1 MRLAQLLRRRDGLFV
16 HAQTVR
22 YRMGQLRELF
32 GDLLD
37 NHESVL
43 RLTLALAVADGTRL
57 D

>member
-1 MRLAQLLRRRDGLFV
+1 M

-22 YRMGQLRELF
+22 YRMSQLRELF

-37 NHESVL
+37 DPESVL
-43 RLTLALAVADGTRL
+43 RLTLALAVADDTRQ